1 MIRSG
6 GELMLDYNL
15 EQRGEASL
23 YEYVYQQIRDDI
35 VAGRIAAGEHLPS
48 KRAFASH
55 LGISVITIENAYSQ
69 LLAEGYICS
78 KPRRGYYACELPEA
92 PVLASAA
99 EDADRDSA
107 PAGLNA
113 HDTGG
118 QPEQFA
124 PLSPSALEAARLW
137 QSALRATL
145 TSEDER
151 EIFSPAPAQG
161 TARLRRAIAHH
172 LRGTRG
178 MNVNPDNIVIGA
190 GAQLLDTMLVQLLGT
205 DKVYAVEDPGY
216 LRLTRIYQAMGCEVR
231 HIALDGEG
239 VDLGALQNAGTDVL
253 HLMPSHQYPTGL
265 VTSIARRYALL
276 SWAAEQLGR
285 YLIEDDFDCE
295 FRLAGKPI
303 PALASIDAAQ
313 SVIYTNTFSKSLSS
327 ALRLAYM
334 VLPDELMERFRRELG
349 FYASSVSS
357 VDQVALARLL
367 ESGDYERHVNR
378 VRVRAREA
386 RDGLAAIVRKAFPAG
401 EVSIE
406 HADAGLYCTVV
417 AECEAGESSFTR
429 ALMHSSIPF
438 IDISDCFWCTDG
450 ASVPENSTQ
459 ILVQYDDLSPK
470 VFNTL
475 ELQLTGGGA
484 LQPK

>member
-1 MIRSG
+1 
-6 GELMLDYNL
+6 MLDYNL
-15 EQRGEASL
+15 EQRGAASL

-107 PAGLNA
+107 PAGLNT
-113 HDTGG
+113 HDAGG
-118 QPEQFA
+118 QSEQFA
-124 PLSPSALEAARLW
+124 LLSPSALEAARLW

-161 TARLRRAIAHH
+161 TARLRCAIAHH

-178 MNVNPDNIVIGA
+178 MNVNPDNIVVGA

-205 DKVYAVEDPGY
+205 DKIYAVEDPGY
-216 LRLTRIYQAMGCEVR
+216 LRLTRIYQAMGCKVR
-231 HIALDGEG
+231 HIPLDGEG
-239 VDLGALQNAGTDVL
+239 VNLGELLDAGADVL

-276 SWAAEQLGR
+276 SWAAEQPGR

-417 AECEAGESSFTR
+417 AECEAGGSSFAR

-438 IDISDCFWCTDG
+438 IDIGDCFWCTDG

-470 VFNTL
+470 VLNTL
-475 ELQLTGGGA
+475 ELQLTGA
-484 LQPK
+484 LCNLSE

>member
-1 MIRSG
+1 
-6 GELMLDYNL
+6 MLDYNL
-15 EQRGEASL
+15 EQRGGASL

-99 EDADRDSA
+99 EDADRDAA
-107 PAGLNA
+107 PASFGV
-113 HDTGG
+113 HDSCG

-124 PLSPSALEAARLW
+124 ALSPSALEAARLW

-161 TARLRRAIAHH
+161 TARLRCAIAHH

-190 GAQLLDTMLVQLLGT
+190 GAQLLDTMLVQLLGA

-216 LRLTRIYQAMGCEVR
+216 LRLTHIYQAMGCKVR
-231 HIALDGEG
+231 HIPLDGEG
-239 VDLGALQNAGTDVL
+239 VNLGELLDAGADVL

-276 SWAAEQLGR
+276 SWAAERQGR

-386 RDGLAAIVRKAFPAG
+386 RDGLAAIVRKAFQAG

-470 VFNTL
+470 VLNTL
-475 ELQLTGGGA
+475 ELQLTGRSA
-484 LQPK
+484 T

>member
-1 MIRSG
+1 
-6 GELMLDYNL
+6 MLDYNL

-92 PVLASAA
+92 PVLASA
-99 EDADRDSA
+99 ETDLDRDSA

-113 HDTGG
+113 HDAGK

-161 TARLRRAIAHH
+161 TARLRHAIAHH

-190 GAQLLDTMLVQLLGT
+190 GAQLLDTMLVQLLGA
-205 DKVYAVEDPGY
+205 DKIYAVEDPGY
-216 LRLTRIYQAMGCEVR
+216 LRLTRIYQAMGCKVR
-231 HIALDGEG
+231 HIPLDGEG
-239 VDLGALQNAGTDVL
+239 VNLGELLDAGADVL

-276 SWAAEQLGR
+276 SWAAERPGR

-334 VLPDELMERFRRELG
+334 VLPDKLMERFRRELG

-386 RDGLAAIVRKAFPAG
+386 RDGLVALVRKAFPAG

-406 HADAGLYCTVV
+406 HADAGLYCVLAPASDKVGDGLIRAITDVGIPYV
-417 AECEAGESSFTR
+417 NIDDCLWANDQTTIQRTTR
-429 ALMHSSIPF
+429 R
-438 IDISDCFWCTDG
+438 
-450 ASVPENSTQ
+450 V
-459 ILVQYDDLSPK
+459 LVQYDDLSPQ
-470 VFNTL
+470 VL
-475 ELQLTGGGA
+475 DA
-484 LQPK
+484 LQKQLQ

>member
-1 MIRSG
+1 
-6 GELMLDYNL
+6 MLDYNL
-15 EQRGEASL
+15 EQRGGASL

-107 PAGLNA
+107 PAGLNT
-113 HDTGG
+113 HDAGG
-118 QPEQFA
+118 QSEQFA
-124 PLSPSALEAARLW
+124 LLSPSALEAARLW

-161 TARLRRAIAHH
+161 TARLRCAIAHH

-190 GAQLLDTMLVQLLGT
+190 GAQLLDTMLAQLLGT
-205 DKVYAVEDPGY
+205 DKIYAVEDPGY
-216 LRLTRIYQAMGCEVR
+216 LRLTRIYQAMGCKVR
-231 HIALDGEG
+231 HIPLDGEG
-239 VDLGALQNAGTDVL
+239 VNLGELLDAGADVL

-276 SWAAEQLGR
+276 SWAAERQGR

-470 VFNTL
+470 VLNTL
-475 ELQLTGGGA
+475 ELQLTGGA

>member
-1 MIRSG
+1 MRSDDR
-6 GELMLDYNL
+6 LMLDYNL

-69 LLAEGYICS
+69 LLAEGYIRS
-78 KPRRGYYACELPEA
+78 KPRRGYYACELPDA
-92 PVLASAA
+92 PVLALVT
-99 EDADRDSA
+99 EDIDRDTVSMD
-107 PAGLNA
+107 PGA
-113 HDTGG
+113 HDVDG
-118 QPEQFA
+118 QIERFDA
-124 PLSPSALEAARLW
+124 LSPSALEAARLW
-137 QSALRATL
+137 QGTLRATL

-161 TARLRRAIAHH
+161 TARLRRAIARH

-178 MNVNPDNIVIGA
+178 MNINPDNIVIGA
-190 GAQLLDTMLVQLLGT
+190 GAQLLDTMLVQLLGA

-231 HIALDGEG
+231 HIPLDGEG
-239 VDLGALQNAGTDVL
+239 VDLSALQKTGTDVL

-276 SWAAEQLGR
+276 SWAAERPDR

-303 PALASIDAAQ
+303 PTLASIDAAQ

-334 VLPDELMERFRRELG
+334 VLPDDLMERFGRDLG

-386 RDGLAAIVRKAFPAG
+386 RDGLAALVRKTFPAG

-406 HADAGLYCTVV
+406 HADAGLYCIVV
-417 AECEAGESSFTR
+417 AERGAGGSSFTL
-429 ALMHSSIPF
+429 ALTRSSIPF
-438 IDISDCFWCTDG
+438 IDISDCFWCADG
-450 ASVPENSTQ
+450 ASVPESSTR
-459 ILVQYDDLSPK
+459 ILVQYDDLSSNAL
-470 VFNTL
+470 NTL
-475 ELQLTGGGA
+475 ESQLMGVPSS
-484 LQPK
+484 LSE

>member
-1 MIRSG
+1 
-6 GELMLDYNL
+6 MLDYNL

-78 KPRRGYYACELPEA
+78 KPRRGYYACELPEV
-92 PVLASAA
+92 PVLASVA
-99 EDADRDSA
+99 EDADRDAA
-107 PAGLNA
+107 PASFGV
-113 HDTGG
+113 HDSYG

-124 PLSPSALEAARLW
+124 ALSPSALEAARLW

-161 TARLRRAIAHH
+161 TARLRHAIAHH

-205 DKVYAVEDPGY
+205 DKTYAVEDPGY

-231 HIALDGEG
+231 HVPLDGEG
-239 VDLGALQNAGTDVL
+239 VNLNALLNTGADVL

-276 SWAAEQLGR
+276 SWAAERAGR

-295 FRLAGKPI
+295 FRLAGRPI

-386 RDGLAAIVRKAFPAG
+386 RDGLASLVRKAFPAG

-406 HADAGLYCTVV
+406 HADAGLYCVLAPASENV
-417 AECEAGESSFTR
+417 GDGLIR
-429 ALMHSSIPF
+429 AIEDVGIPYVSI
-438 IDISDCFWCTDG
+438 DDCLWASDG
-450 ASVPENSTQ
+450 AMTPRTTRRVL
-459 ILVQYDDLSPK
+459 IQYDDLSPQ
-470 VFNTL
+470 VL
-475 ELQLTGGGA
+475 GA
-484 LQPK
+484 LQKQLQ

>member
-1 MIRSG
+1 
-6 GELMLDYNL
+6 MLDYNL

-78 KPRRGYYACELPEA
+78 KPRRGYYVCELPEA
-92 PVLASAA
+92 PVLASA
-99 EDADRDSA
+99 ETEFDRDSA
-107 PAGLNA
+107 AARSNA
-113 HDTGG
+113 HDAGE

-161 TARLRRAIAHH
+161 TARLRCAIAHH

-190 GAQLLDTMLVQLLGT
+190 GAQLLDTMLVQLLGA
-205 DKVYAVEDPGY
+205 DKTYAVEDPGY
-216 LRLTRIYQAMGCEVR
+216 LRLTRIYQAMGCKVR
-231 HIALDGEG
+231 HIPLDGEG
-239 VDLGALQNAGTDVL
+239 VNLGELLDAGADVL

-276 SWAAEQLGR
+276 SWAAEQPGR

-386 RDGLAAIVRKAFPAG
+386 RDGLAAIVRKAFSAG
-401 EVSIE
+401 EFTIE
-406 HADAGLYCTVV
+406 HADAGLYCVLAPASDKV
-417 AECEAGESSFTR
+417 GDGLIRAIANINIPYVNIDDCLWAG
-429 ALMHSSIPF
+429 
-438 IDISDCFWCTDG
+438 DG
-450 ASVPENSTQ
+450 AMTQ
-459 ILVQYDDLSPK
+459 RTTHRVLIQYDDLGPQ
-470 VFNTL
+470 VL
-475 ELQLTGGGA
+475 DA
-484 LQPK
+484 LQKQLQ

>member
-1 MIRSG
+1 
-6 GELMLDYNL
+6 MLDYNL
-15 EQRGEASL
+15 EQRGDASL

-48 KRAFASH
+48 KRAFANH

-78 KPRRGYYACELPEA
+78 KPRRGYYACELPDA
-92 PVLASAA
+92 PVLASA
-99 EDADRDSA
+99 ETELDRDSA

-113 HDTGG
+113 YDAGG
-118 QPEQFA
+118 RVEQFA

-161 TARLRRAIAHH
+161 TARLRHAIAHH

-190 GAQLLDTMLVQLLGT
+190 GAQLLDTMLVQLLGA
-205 DKVYAVEDPGY
+205 DRIYAVEDPGY

-231 HIALDGEG
+231 HVPLDGEG
-239 VDLGALQNAGTDVL
+239 VNLGELLDAGADVL

-276 SWAAEQLGR
+276 SWAAERTGR

-386 RDGLAAIVRKAFPAG
+386 RDGLVALMRKAFPAG

-406 HADAGLYCTVV
+406 HADAGLYCVLAPASDKVGDGLIRAIADVGIPYVNIDDCLWANDRTTQRT
-417 AECEAGESSFTR
+417 TR
-429 ALMHSSIPF
+429 R
-438 IDISDCFWCTDG
+438 
-450 ASVPENSTQ
+450 V
-459 ILVQYDDLSPK
+459 LVQYDDLSPQ
-470 VFNTL
+470 TL
-475 ELQLTGGGA
+475 DA
-484 LQPK
+484 LQKQLQ

>member
-1 MIRSG
+1 
-6 GELMLDYNL
+6 MLDYNL

-55 LGISVITIENAYSQ
+55 LGISVVTIENAYSQ
-69 LLAEGYICS
+69 LFAEGYICS

-92 PVLASAA
+92 PVLASA
-99 EDADRDSA
+99 ETELDRDSA
-107 PAGLNA
+107 PASLNA
-113 HDTGG
+113 HDADG

-161 TARLRRAIAHH
+161 TARLRCAIAHH

-205 DKVYAVEDPGY
+205 DKTYAVEDPGY
-216 LRLTRIYQAMGCEVR
+216 LRLTRIYQAMGCKVW
-231 HIALDGEG
+231 HIPLDGEG
-239 VDLGALQNAGTDVL
+239 VNLGELLDAGADVL

-265 VTSIARRYALL
+265 VTCIARRYALL
-276 SWAAEQLGR
+276 SWAAEQPGR

-386 RDGLAAIVRKAFPAG
+386 RDGLASLVRKAFPAG

-406 HADAGLYCTVV
+406 HADAGLYCVLAPASENV
-417 AECEAGESSFTR
+417 GDGLIR
-429 ALMHSSIPF
+429 AIEDVGIPYVSI
-438 IDISDCFWCTDG
+438 DDCLWASDG
-450 ASVPENSTQ
+450 AMIPRTTRRVL
-459 ILVQYDDLSPK
+459 IQYDDLSPQ
-470 VFNTL
+470 VL
-475 ELQLTGGGA
+475 GA
-484 LQPK
+484 LQKQLQ

>member
-1 MIRSG
+1 
-6 GELMLDYNL
+6 MLDYNL
-15 EQRGEASL
+15 EQRGDASL

-92 PVLASAA
+92 PVLASA
-99 EDADRDSA
+99 ETELDRDSA
-107 PAGLNA
+107 AAGSNA
-113 HDTGG
+113 HDAGE

-124 PLSPSALEAARLW
+124 PLSSSALEAARLW

-161 TARLRRAIAHH
+161 TARLRCAIAHH

-190 GAQLLDTMLVQLLGT
+190 GAQLLDTMLVQLLGA
-205 DKVYAVEDPGY
+205 DKTYAVEDPGY

-231 HIALDGEG
+231 HVPLDGEG
-239 VDLGALQNAGTDVL
+239 VNLGELLDAGADVL

-276 SWAAEQLGR
+276 SWAAERPGR

-334 VLPDELMERFRRELG
+334 VLPNELMERFRRELG

-386 RDGLAAIVRKAFPAG
+386 RDGLAAIVRKAFSAG
-401 EVSIE
+401 EVTIE
-406 HADAGLYCTVV
+406 HADAGLYCVLAPASDKVGDGLIRAITDVGIPYV
-417 AECEAGESSFTR
+417 NIDDCLWANDQTTIQRTTR
-429 ALMHSSIPF
+429 R
-438 IDISDCFWCTDG
+438 
-450 ASVPENSTQ
+450 V
-459 ILVQYDDLSPK
+459 LVQYDDLSPQ
-470 VFNTL
+470 TL
-475 ELQLTGGGA
+475 DA
-484 LQPK
+484 LQNQLQ

>member
-1 MIRSG
+1 
-6 GELMLDYNL
+6 MLDYNL

-78 KPRRGYYACELPEA
+78 KPRRGYYACELPDA

-99 EDADRDSA
+99 EDADRDTA
-107 PAGLNA
+107 PASFGV
-113 HDTGG
+113 HDSYG

-161 TARLRRAIAHH
+161 TARLRCAIAHH

-190 GAQLLDTMLVQLLGT
+190 GAQLLDTMLVQLLGA
-205 DKVYAVEDPGY
+205 DKTYAVEDPGY

-231 HIALDGEG
+231 HIPLDGEG
-239 VDLGALQNAGTDVL
+239 VSLSDLLNTGADVL

-276 SWAAEQLGR
+276 SWAVERTGR

-357 VDQVALARLL
+357 VDQVALASLL

-386 RDGLAAIVRKAFPAG
+386 RDGLTTLLRETFPAG
-401 EVSIE
+401 EVSME
-406 HADAGLYCTVV
+406 HADAGLYCVLAPASEKVGDGLIRSIADVGIPYVSTDDCLW
-417 AECEAGESSFTR
+417 ANDRMTNRPTTR
-429 ALMHSSIPF
+429 RVLI
-438 IDISDCFWCTDG
+438 
-450 ASVPENSTQ
+450 
-459 ILVQYDDLSPK
+459 QYDDLNPQ
-470 VFNTL
+470 VL
-475 ELQLTGGGA
+475 DA
-484 LQPK
+484 LQKQLQ

>member
-1 MIRSG
+1 
-6 GELMLDYNL
+6 MLDYNL
-15 EQRGEASL
+15 EQRGGASL

-78 KPRRGYYACELPEA
+78 KPRRGYYACELPDA

-113 HDTGG
+113 HDADG

-124 PLSPSALEAARLW
+124 ALSPSALEAARLW

-161 TARLRRAIAHH
+161 TARLRCAIAHH

-190 GAQLLDTMLVQLLGT
+190 GAQLLDTMLVQLLGA
-205 DKVYAVEDPGY
+205 DKIYAVEDPGY
-216 LRLTRIYQAMGCEVR
+216 LRLTRIYQAMGCKVR
-231 HIALDGEG
+231 HIPLDSEG
-239 VDLGALQNAGTDVL
+239 VNLGELLDAGADVL

-276 SWAAEQLGR
+276 SWAAEQPGR

-386 RDGLAAIVRKAFPAG
+386 RDGLAALVRKAFPTG

-406 HADAGLYCTVV
+406 HADAGLYCVV
-417 AECEAGESSFTR
+417 AVERDTGGSSFMRTLTR
-429 ALMHSSIPF
+429 LSIPF
-438 IDISDCFWCTDG
+438 IDISDCCWCADG
-450 ASVPENSTQ
+450 ASVPENSSQ

-470 VFNTL
+470 VLTTL
-475 ELQLTGGGA
+475 ELQLMGT
-484 LQPK
+484 LCNLSE

>member
-1 MIRSG
+1 
-6 GELMLDYNL
+6 MLDYNL

-23 YEYVYQQIRDDI
+23 YEYIYQQIRDDI

-113 HDTGG
+113 HDADG

-124 PLSPSALEAARLW
+124 ALSPSALEAARLW

-161 TARLRRAIAHH
+161 TARLRYAIAHH

-178 MNVNPDNIVIGA
+178 MSVNPDNIVIGA

-205 DKVYAVEDPGY
+205 DKMYAVEDPGY
-216 LRLTRIYQAMGCEVR
+216 LRLTRIYQAMGCKVR
-231 HIALDGEG
+231 HIPLDGEG
-239 VDLGALQNAGTDVL
+239 VDLSALQKTGTDVL

-276 SWAAEQLGR
+276 SWAAEQPDR

-303 PALASIDAAQ
+303 PALTSIDAAQ

-334 VLPDELMERFRRELG
+334 VLPDELMERFRRNLG

-378 VRVRAREA
+378 VRVRARET
-386 RDGLAAIVRKAFPAG
+386 RDGLASLVRKAFPAG

-406 HADAGLYCTVV
+406 HADAGLYCVV
-417 AECEAGESSFTR
+417 AVERDTGGSSFMRTLTR
-429 ALMHSSIPF
+429 LSIPF
-438 IDISDCFWCTDG
+438 IDISDCYWCADG

-470 VFNTL
+470 VLNTL
-475 ELQLTGGGA
+475 ELQLTGA
-484 LQPK
+484 LCNLSE

>member
-1 MIRSG
+1 
-6 GELMLDYNL
+6 MLDYNL
-15 EQRGEASL
+15 DKRGEASL

-92 PVLASAA
+92 PVLASV
-99 EDADRDSA
+99 ETELDRDSA

-113 HDTGG
+113 HDADE

-161 TARLRRAIAHH
+161 TARLRCAIAHH

-205 DKVYAVEDPGY
+205 DKTYAVEDPGY
-216 LRLTRIYQAMGCEVR
+216 LRLTRIYQAMGCKVR
-231 HIALDGEG
+231 HIPLDGEG
-239 VDLGALQNAGTDVL
+239 VNLGELLDAGADVL

-276 SWAAEQLGR
+276 SWAAEQPGR

-386 RDGLAAIVRKAFPAG
+386 RDGLAVIVRKAFPAG

-406 HADAGLYCTVV
+406 HADAGLYCVLAPASDKV
-417 AECEAGESSFTR
+417 GDGLIRAIANAGIPYVNIDDCLWAGDRAMTQGVTR
-429 ALMHSSIPF
+429 RVLI
-438 IDISDCFWCTDG
+438 
-450 ASVPENSTQ
+450 
-459 ILVQYDDLSPK
+459 QYDDLNPQALDALH
-470 VFNTL
+470 NQ
-475 ELQLTGGGA
+475 LQ
-484 LQPK
+484 

>member
-1 MIRSG
+1 
-6 GELMLDYNL
+6 MLDYNL

-69 LLAEGYICS
+69 LVAEGYICS
-78 KPRRGYYACELPEA
+78 KPRRGYYACELPDA

-99 EDADRDSA
+99 EDADRDTA
-107 PAGLNA
+107 PASFGV
-113 HDTGG
+113 HDSYG

-145 TSEDER
+145 TPEDER

-161 TARLRRAIAHH
+161 TARLRCAIAHH

-190 GAQLLDTMLVQLLGT
+190 GAQLLDTMLVQLLGA
-205 DKVYAVEDPGY
+205 DKTYAVEDPGY

-231 HIALDGEG
+231 HIPLDGEG
-239 VDLGALQNAGTDVL
+239 VNLGELLDAGADVL

-276 SWAAEQLGR
+276 SWAAERPGR

-386 RDGLAAIVRKAFPAG
+386 RDGLVALVRKAFPAG

-406 HADAGLYCTVV
+406 HADAGLYCVLAPASDKVGDGLIRAIADVGIPYVNIDDCLWANDQTTIQRT
-417 AECEAGESSFTR
+417 TR
-429 ALMHSSIPF
+429 RVLI
-438 IDISDCFWCTDG
+438 
-450 ASVPENSTQ
+450 
-459 ILVQYDDLSPK
+459 QYDDLSPQ
-470 VFNTL
+470 VL
-475 ELQLTGGGA
+475 DA
-484 LQPK
+484 LQKQLQ

>member
-1 MIRSG
+1 
-6 GELMLDYNL
+6 MLDYNL

-48 KRAFASH
+48 KRAFANH

-92 PVLASAA
+92 PVLASA
-99 EDADRDSA
+99 ETELDRDSA
-107 PAGLNA
+107 AAGSNT
-113 HDTGG
+113 HDAGE

-161 TARLRRAIAHH
+161 TARLRCAIAHH

-190 GAQLLDTMLVQLLGT
+190 GAQLLDTMLVQLLGA
-205 DKVYAVEDPGY
+205 DKTYAVEDPGY

-231 HIALDGEG
+231 HVPLDGEG
-239 VDLGALQNAGTDVL
+239 VNLGELLDAGADVL

-276 SWAAEQLGR
+276 SWAAERPGR

-386 RDGLAAIVRKAFPAG
+386 RDGLVAIVRKAFPAG

-417 AECEAGESSFTR
+417 AECEADESSFAR
-429 ALMHSSIPF
+429 ALTRSSIPF
-438 IDISDCFWCTDG
+438 VDISDCYWCADG
-450 ASVPENSTQ
+450 ASAPENSTQ

-470 VFNTL
+470 VLNTL
-475 ELQLTGGGA
+475 ELQLMGGT

>member
-1 MIRSG
+1 
-6 GELMLDYNL
+6 MLDYNL
-15 EQRGEASL
+15 EQRGESSL

-92 PVLASAA
+92 PVLATAA
-99 EDADRDSA
+99 EDADRDTA
-107 PAGLNA
+107 PASLGV
-113 HDTGG
+113 HDSYG

-161 TARLRRAIAHH
+161 TARLRCAIAHH

-190 GAQLLDTMLVQLLGT
+190 GAQLLDTMLVQLLGA
-205 DKVYAVEDPGY
+205 DKIYAVEDPGY
-216 LRLTRIYQAMGCEVR
+216 LRLTRIYQAMGCKVR
-231 HIALDGEG
+231 HIPLDGEG
-239 VDLGALQNAGTDVL
+239 VNLGELLDAGADVL

-276 SWAAEQLGR
+276 SWAAERPGR

-303 PALASIDAAQ
+303 PALASIDAVQ

-386 RDGLAAIVRKAFPAG
+386 RDGLVALVRKAFPAG

-406 HADAGLYCTVV
+406 HADAGLYCVLAPASDKVGDGLIRAITDVGIPYV
-417 AECEAGESSFTR
+417 NIDDCLWANDQTTIQRTTR
-429 ALMHSSIPF
+429 R
-438 IDISDCFWCTDG
+438 
-450 ASVPENSTQ
+450 V
-459 ILVQYDDLSPK
+459 LVQYDDLSPQ
-470 VFNTL
+470 TL
-475 ELQLTGGGA
+475 DA
-484 LQPK
+484 LQNQLQ

>member
-1 MIRSG
+1 
-6 GELMLDYNL
+6 MLDYNL
-15 EQRGEASL
+15 EQRGDASL

-35 VAGRIAAGEHLPS
+35 VTGRIAAGEHLPS

-92 PVLASAA
+92 PVLATAA
-99 EDADRDSA
+99 EDADRDAA
-107 PAGLNA
+107 PASLGV
-113 HDTGG
+113 HDSYG

-161 TARLRRAIAHH
+161 TARLRHAIAHH

-190 GAQLLDTMLVQLLGT
+190 GAQLLDTMLVQLLGA
-205 DKVYAVEDPGY
+205 DKIYAVEDPGY
-216 LRLTRIYQAMGCEVR
+216 LRLTRIYQAMGCKVR
-231 HIALDGEG
+231 HISLDGEG
-239 VDLGALQNAGTDVL
+239 VNLGELLDAGADVL

-276 SWAAEQLGR
+276 SWAAEQPGR

-386 RDGLAAIVRKAFPAG
+386 RDGLTTFVRATFPAG
-401 EVSIE
+401 EMSIE
-406 HADAGLYCTVV
+406 HADAGLYCVL
-417 AECEAGESSFTR
+417 APAS
-429 ALMHSSIPF
+429 
-438 IDISDCFWCTDG
+438 DG
-450 ASVPENSTQ
+450 AGDGLIRAIADVGIPYVNIDDCLWASDGAITRRTTRRVL
-459 ILVQYDDLSPK
+459 IQYDDLGPQA
-470 VFNTL
+470 FD
-475 ELQLTGGGA
+475 A
-484 LQPK
+484 LQNQLQ

>member
-1 MIRSG
+1 
-6 GELMLDYNL
+6 MLDYNL

-55 LGISVITIENAYSQ
+55 LGISVVTIENAYSQ

-92 PVLASAA
+92 PVLALA
-99 EDADRDSA
+99 ETELDRDSA

-113 HDTGG
+113 HDAGE

-161 TARLRRAIAHH
+161 TARLRHAIAHH

-190 GAQLLDTMLVQLLGT
+190 GAQLLDTMLVQLLGA
-205 DKVYAVEDPGY
+205 DKTYAVEDPGY

-231 HIALDGEG
+231 HIPLDGEG
-239 VDLGALQNAGTDVL
+239 VNLGALLNAGADVL

-276 SWAAEQLGR
+276 SWVAEQPGR

-334 VLPDELMERFRRELG
+334 VLPDELMERFKRNLG

-386 RDGLAAIVRKAFPAG
+386 RDGLATLVREAFPAG

-417 AECEAGESSFTR
+417 AECEAGGGSFAR
-429 ALMHSSIPF
+429 ALTHSSIPF
-438 IDISDCFWCTDG
+438 IDISDCFWCADG

-470 VFNTL
+470 VLNTL
-475 ELQLTGGGA
+475 ELQLTGA
-484 LQPK
+484 LCNLSE

>member
-1 MIRSG
+1 
-6 GELMLDYNL
+6 MLDYNL

-48 KRAFASH
+48 KRAFANH

-92 PVLASAA
+92 PVLASA
-99 EDADRDSA
+99 ETELDRDSA
-107 PAGLNA
+107 AAGFNT
-113 HDTGG
+113 HDAGE

-161 TARLRRAIAHH
+161 TARLRCAIAHH

-190 GAQLLDTMLVQLLGT
+190 GAQLLDTMLVQLLGA
-205 DKVYAVEDPGY
+205 DKTYAVEDPGY

-231 HIALDGEG
+231 HVPLDGEG
-239 VDLGALQNAGTDVL
+239 VNLGELLDAGADVL

-276 SWAAEQLGR
+276 SWAAERPGR

-334 VLPDELMERFRRELG
+334 VLADELMERFRRELG

-386 RDGLAAIVRKAFPAG
+386 RDGLVAIVRKAFPAG

-406 HADAGLYCTVV
+406 HADAGLYCVLTPASDKVGDGLIRAIADV
-417 AECEAGESSFTR
+417 GIPSVNIDDCLWANDQTTTR
-429 ALMHSSIPF
+429 RVLI
-438 IDISDCFWCTDG
+438 
-450 ASVPENSTQ
+450 
-459 ILVQYDDLSPK
+459 QYDDLSPQ
-470 VFNTL
+470 VL
-475 ELQLTGGGA
+475 DA
-484 LQPK
+484 LQKQLQ

>member
-1 MIRSG
+1 
-6 GELMLDYNL
+6 MLDYNL

-23 YEYVYQQIRDDI
+23 YEYVYLQIRDDI

-113 HDTGG
+113 HDADG

-124 PLSPSALEAARLW
+124 ALSPSALEAARLW

-145 TSEDER
+145 TTEDER

-190 GAQLLDTMLVQLLGT
+190 GAQLLDTMLVQLLGA

-216 LRLTRIYQAMGCEVR
+216 LRLTRIYQAMGCKVR
-231 HIALDGEG
+231 HIPLDGEG
-239 VDLGALQNAGTDVL
+239 VNLGELLDAGVDVL

-276 SWAAEQLGR
+276 SWAAEQPGR

-334 VLPDELMERFRRELG
+334 ILPDELMERFRRELG

-386 RDGLAAIVRKAFPAG
+386 RDGLAALVRKAFPTG

-450 ASVPENSTQ
+450 TSVPENSSQ

-470 VFNTL
+470 VLATL
-475 ELQLTGGGA
+475 ELQLTGA
-484 LQPK
+484 LCNLSE

>member
-1 MIRSG
+1 
-6 GELMLDYNL
+6 MLDYNL

-78 KPRRGYYACELPEA
+78 KPRRGYYACELPDA

-99 EDADRDSA
+99 EDADRDTA
-107 PAGLNA
+107 PASFGV
-113 HDTGG
+113 HDSYG

-161 TARLRRAIAHH
+161 TARLRCAIAHH

-190 GAQLLDTMLVQLLGT
+190 GAQLLDTMLVQLLGA
-205 DKVYAVEDPGY
+205 DKTYAVEDPGY

-231 HIALDGEG
+231 HIPLDGEG
-239 VDLGALQNAGTDVL
+239 VSLSDLLNTGADVL

-276 SWAAEQLGR
+276 SWAVERTGR

-386 RDGLAAIVRKAFPAG
+386 RDGLTTLLRETFPAG
-401 EVSIE
+401 EVSME
-406 HADAGLYCTVV
+406 HADAGLYCVLAPASEKVGDGLIRSIADVGIPYVSTDDCLW
-417 AECEAGESSFTR
+417 ANDRMTNRPTTR
-429 ALMHSSIPF
+429 RVLI
-438 IDISDCFWCTDG
+438 
-450 ASVPENSTQ
+450 
-459 ILVQYDDLSPK
+459 QYDDLNPQ
-470 VFNTL
+470 VL
-475 ELQLTGGGA
+475 DA
-484 LQPK
+484 LQKQLQ

>member
-1 MIRSG
+1 
-6 GELMLDYNL
+6 MLDYNL
-15 EQRGEASL
+15 EQRGESSL

-92 PVLASAA
+92 PVLATAA
-99 EDADRDSA
+99 EDADRDTA
-107 PAGLNA
+107 PASLGV
-113 HDTGG
+113 HDSYG

-161 TARLRRAIAHH
+161 TARLRLAIAHH

-190 GAQLLDTMLVQLLGT
+190 GAQLLDTMLVQLLGA
-205 DKVYAVEDPGY
+205 DKIYAVEDPGY
-216 LRLTRIYQAMGCEVR
+216 LRLTRIYQAMGCKVR
-231 HIALDGEG
+231 HIPLDGEG
-239 VDLGALQNAGTDVL
+239 VNLGELLDAGADVL

-276 SWAAEQLGR
+276 SWAAERPGR

-386 RDGLAAIVRKAFPAG
+386 RDGLAAIVRKAFSAG
-401 EVSIE
+401 EVTIE
-406 HADAGLYCTVV
+406 HADAGLYCVLAPASDKVGDGLIRAITDVNIPYV
-417 AECEAGESSFTR
+417 KIDDCLWANDQTTIQRTTR
-429 ALMHSSIPF
+429 RVLI
-438 IDISDCFWCTDG
+438 
-450 ASVPENSTQ
+450 
-459 ILVQYDDLSPK
+459 QYDDLSPQ
-470 VFNTL
+470 VL
-475 ELQLTGGGA
+475 DA
-484 LQPK
+484 LQKQLQ

>member
-1 MIRSG
+1 
-6 GELMLDYNL
+6 MLDYNL

-69 LLAEGYICS
+69 LLAEGYIRS
-78 KPRRGYYACELPEA
+78 KPRRGYYACELPDA
-92 PVLASAA
+92 PVLALVT
-99 EDADRDSA
+99 EDIDRDTVSID
-107 PAGLNA
+107 PGA
-113 HDTGG
+113 HDVDG
-118 QPEQFA
+118 QIERFDA
-124 PLSPSALEAARLW
+124 LSPSALEAARLW
-137 QSALRATL
+137 QGALRATL

-161 TARLRRAIAHH
+161 TARLRRAIARH

-178 MNVNPDNIVIGA
+178 MNINPDNIVIGA
-190 GAQLLDTMLVQLLGT
+190 GAQLLDTMLVQLLGA

-231 HIALDGEG
+231 HIPLDGEG
-239 VDLGALQNAGTDVL
+239 VDLSALQKTGTDVL

-276 SWAAEQLGR
+276 SWAAERPDR

-334 VLPDELMERFRRELG
+334 VLPDDLMERFGRDLG
-349 FYASSVSS
+349 CYASSVSS

-386 RDGLAAIVRKAFPAG
+386 RDGLAALVRKTFPTG

-406 HADAGLYCTVV
+406 HADAGLYCIVV
-417 AECEAGESSFTR
+417 VERGAGGSSFTL
-429 ALMHSSIPF
+429 ALTRSSIPF
-438 IDISDCFWCTDG
+438 IDISDCFWCADG
-450 ASVPENSTQ
+450 ASVPESSTR
-459 ILVQYDDLSPK
+459 ILAQYDDLSPNAL
-470 VFNTL
+470 NTL
-475 ELQLTGGGA
+475 ESQLMGVSSS
-484 LQPK
+484 LSE

>member
-1 MIRSG
+1 
-6 GELMLDYNL
+6 MLDYNL
-15 EQRGEASL
+15 EQRGESSL

-92 PVLASAA
+92 PVLASA
-99 EDADRDSA
+99 ETELDRDSA
-107 PAGLNA
+107 AAGSNA
-113 HDTGG
+113 HDAGE

-124 PLSPSALEAARLW
+124 SLSPSALEAARLW

-161 TARLRRAIAHH
+161 TARLRLAIAHH

-190 GAQLLDTMLVQLLGT
+190 GAQLLDTMLVQLLGA
-205 DKVYAVEDPGY
+205 DKIYAVEDPGY
-216 LRLTRIYQAMGCEVR
+216 LRLTRIYQAMGCKVR
-231 HIALDGEG
+231 HIPLDGEG
-239 VDLGALQNAGTDVL
+239 VNLGELLDAGADVL

-276 SWAAEQLGR
+276 SWAAERPGR

-378 VRVRAREA
+378 VSVRAREA
-386 RDGLAAIVRKAFPAG
+386 RDGLAAIVRKAFSAG
-401 EVSIE
+401 EVTIE
-406 HADAGLYCTVV
+406 HADAGLYCVLAPASDKMGDGLIRAIANV
-417 AECEAGESSFTR
+417 NIPYVNIDDCLWAG
-429 ALMHSSIPF
+429 
-438 IDISDCFWCTDG
+438 DG
-450 ASVPENSTQ
+450 AMTQ
-459 ILVQYDDLSPK
+459 RTTHRVLIQYDDLGPQ
-470 VFNTL
+470 VL
-475 ELQLTGGGA
+475 DA
-484 LQPK
+484 LQKQLQ

>member
-1 MIRSG
+1 
-6 GELMLDYNL
+6 MLDYNL
-15 EQRGEASL
+15 EQRGESSL

-92 PVLASAA
+92 PVLATAA
-99 EDADRDSA
+99 EDADRDTA
-107 PAGLNA
+107 PASLGV
-113 HDTGG
+113 HDSYG

-161 TARLRRAIAHH
+161 TARLRLAIAHH

-190 GAQLLDTMLVQLLGT
+190 GAQLLDTMLVQLLGA
-205 DKVYAVEDPGY
+205 DKIYAVEDPGY
-216 LRLTRIYQAMGCEVR
+216 LRLTRIYQAMGCKVR
-231 HIALDGEG
+231 HIPLDGEG
-239 VDLGALQNAGTDVL
+239 VNLGELLDAGADVL

-276 SWAAEQLGR
+276 SWAAERPGR

-313 SVIYTNTFSKSLSS
+313 LVIYTNTFSKSLSS

-386 RDGLAAIVRKAFPAG
+386 RDGLVAIVRKAFPAG

-406 HADAGLYCTVV
+406 HADAGLYCVLAPASDKVGDGLIRVIANANIPYVNIDGCLWANDQTTIQRT
-417 AECEAGESSFTR
+417 TR
-429 ALMHSSIPF
+429 RVLI
-438 IDISDCFWCTDG
+438 
-450 ASVPENSTQ
+450 
-459 ILVQYDDLSPK
+459 QYDDLSPQ
-470 VFNTL
+470 VL
-475 ELQLTGGGA
+475 DA
-484 LQPK
+484 LQKQLQ

>member
-1 MIRSG
+1 
-6 GELMLDYNL
+6 MLDYNL
-15 EQRGEASL
+15 DKRGEASL

-92 PVLASAA
+92 PVLALAA
-99 EDADRDSA
+99 EDADRDAA
-107 PAGLNA
+107 PASFSV
-113 HDTGG
+113 HDFHGR
-118 QPEQFA
+118 PEQFA
-124 PLSPSALEAARLW
+124 PLSPSALEASRLW

-161 TARLRRAIAHH
+161 TMRLRRAIAHH

-178 MNVNPDNIVIGA
+178 MNVDPDNIVIGA
-190 GAQLLDTMLVQLLGT
+190 GAQLLDTMLVQLLGA
-205 DKVYAVEDPGY
+205 DKIYAVEDPGY

-231 HIALDGEG
+231 HVPLDGEG
-239 VDLGALQNAGTDVL
+239 VNLNALLNIGADVL

-276 SWAAEQLGR
+276 SWAAERSGR

-386 RDGLAAIVRKAFPAG
+386 RDGLTTLLRETFPAG
-401 EVSIE
+401 EVSME
-406 HADAGLYCTVV
+406 HADAGLYCVLAPASEKV
-417 AECEAGESSFTR
+417 GDGLIR
-429 ALMHSSIPF
+429 AIADVGIPYVSI
-438 IDISDCFWCTDG
+438 DDCLWASDG
-450 ASVPENSTQ
+450 AMTPRTTRRVL
-459 ILVQYDDLSPK
+459 IQYDDLSPQ
-470 VFNTL
+470 VL
-475 ELQLTGGGA
+475 GA
-484 LQPK
+484 LQKQLQ

>member
-1 MIRSG
+1 
-6 GELMLDYNL
+6 MLDYNL

-92 PVLASAA
+92 PVLALAA
-99 EDADRDSA
+99 EDADRDAA
-107 PAGLNA
+107 PASFGV
-113 HDTGG
+113 HDSYG

-124 PLSPSALEAARLW
+124 PLSPSALEATHLW

-151 EIFSPAPAQG
+151 QIFSPAPAQG
-161 TARLRRAIAHH
+161 TARLRCAIAHH

-190 GAQLLDTMLVQLLGT
+190 GAQLLDTILVQLLGA
-205 DKVYAVEDPGY
+205 DKTYAVEDPGY

-231 HIALDGEG
+231 HVPLDGEG
-239 VDLGALQNAGTDVL
+239 VNLGELLDAGADVL

-276 SWAAEQLGR
+276 SWAAERPGR

-334 VLPDELMERFRRELG
+334 VLPDDLMERFRRELG

-386 RDGLAAIVRKAFPAG
+386 RDGLVALVRKVFPAG

-406 HADAGLYCTVV
+406 HADAGLYCVLAPASDKVGDGLIRAIADVGIPYVNIDDCLWANDQTTIQRT
-417 AECEAGESSFTR
+417 TR
-429 ALMHSSIPF
+429 RVLI
-438 IDISDCFWCTDG
+438 
-450 ASVPENSTQ
+450 
-459 ILVQYDDLSPK
+459 QYDDLSPQ
-470 VFNTL
+470 VL
-475 ELQLTGGGA
+475 DA
-484 LQPK
+484 LQKQLQ

>member
-1 MIRSG
+1 
-6 GELMLDYNL
+6 MLDYNL

-92 PVLASAA
+92 PVLASA
-99 EDADRDSA
+99 ETELDRDSA

-113 HDTGG
+113 HDADG

-124 PLSPSALEAARLW
+124 ALSPSALEAARLW

-145 TSEDER
+145 TTEDER

-190 GAQLLDTMLVQLLGT
+190 GAQLLDTMLVQLLGA

-216 LRLTRIYQAMGCEVR
+216 LRLTRIYQAMGCKVR
-231 HIALDGEG
+231 HIPLDGEG
-239 VDLGALQNAGTDVL
+239 VNLGELLDAGTDVL

-276 SWAAEQLGR
+276 SWAAEQPGR

-386 RDGLAAIVRKAFPAG
+386 RDGLAAIVRKTFPAG

-470 VFNTL
+470 VLNTL
-475 ELQLTGGGA
+475 ELQLTGA
-484 LQPK
+484 LCNLSE

>member
-1 MIRSG
+1 
-6 GELMLDYNL
+6 MLDYNL
-15 EQRGEASL
+15 EQRGEVSL

-69 LLAEGYICS
+69 LVAEGYICS
-78 KPRRGYYACELPEA
+78 KPRRGYYACELPDA

-99 EDADRDSA
+99 EDADRDTA
-107 PAGLNA
+107 PASFGV
-113 HDTGG
+113 HDSYG

-161 TARLRRAIAHH
+161 TARLRCAIAHH

-190 GAQLLDTMLVQLLGT
+190 GAQLLDTMLVQLLGA
-205 DKVYAVEDPGY
+205 DKTYAVEDPGY

-231 HIALDGEG
+231 HIPLDGEG
-239 VDLGALQNAGTDVL
+239 VNLGELLDAGADVL

-276 SWAAEQLGR
+276 SWAAERPGR

-386 RDGLAAIVRKAFPAG
+386 RDGLVALVRKAFPAG

-406 HADAGLYCTVV
+406 HADAGLYCVLAPASDKVGDGLIRAIADVGIPYVNIDDCLWANDQTTIQRT
-417 AECEAGESSFTR
+417 TR
-429 ALMHSSIPF
+429 RVLI
-438 IDISDCFWCTDG
+438 
-450 ASVPENSTQ
+450 
-459 ILVQYDDLSPK
+459 QYDDLSPQ
-470 VFNTL
+470 VL
-475 ELQLTGGGA
+475 DA
-484 LQPK
+484 LQKQLQ

>member
-1 MIRSG
+1 
-6 GELMLDYNL
+6 MLDYNL

-92 PVLASAA
+92 PVLASA
-99 EDADRDSA
+99 ETELDRDSA

-113 HDTGG
+113 HDADG

-124 PLSPSALEAARLW
+124 PLSPSALEAARFW

-178 MNVNPDNIVIGA
+178 MNINPDNIVIGA

-205 DKVYAVEDPGY
+205 DKIYAVEDPGY
-216 LRLTRIYQAMGCEVR
+216 LRLTRIYQAMGCKVR
-231 HIALDGEG
+231 HIPLDGEG
-239 VDLGALQNAGTDVL
+239 VDLGALQNAGADVL

-276 SWAAEQLGR
+276 SWAAERSGR

-378 VRVRAREA
+378 VRVRAREV

-406 HADAGLYCTVV
+406 HADAGLYCVLAPASENV
-417 AECEAGESSFTR
+417 GDGLIR
-429 ALMHSSIPF
+429 AIEDVGIPYISI
-438 IDISDCFWCTDG
+438 DDCLWASDG
-450 ASVPENSTQ
+450 AMTPRTTRRVL
-459 ILVQYDDLSPK
+459 IQYDDLSPQ
-470 VFNTL
+470 VL
-475 ELQLTGGGA
+475 GA
-484 LQPK
+484 LQKQLQ